1 MRLEIS
7 KICTYNNNLKMVFT
21 QVAMLE
27 KEKARLVMGQ
37 KTASDEMASLY
48 ICVCSTVTGGHLF
61 LMFNMYVNSSTS
73 FLEYVHTSKTF
84 EWYVIC
90 II

>member
-21 QVAMLE
+21 QVAMLK

-37 KTASDEMASLY
+37 KTASDEVASLSV
-48 ICVCSTVTGGHLF
+48 CVRQLQVDTFFSCSTC
-61 LMFNMYVNSSTS
+61 M
-73 FLEYVHTSKTF
+73 
-84 EWYVIC
+84 
-90 II
+90 

>member
-7 KICTYNNNLKMVFT
+7 KICTNNNNFKMVFT

-37 KTASDEMASLY
+37 KTASDEVASLFV
-48 ICVCSTVTGGHLF
+48 CV
-61 LMFNMYVNSSTS
+61 
-73 FLEYVHTSKTF
+73 
-84 EWYVIC
+84 
-90 II
+90 